1 MTTKLLL
8 LKFKVVNIKNGHT
21 LSRHTK
27 IKYARKSKTK
37 FSGMGVPLTDMK
49 VIYKPYDII
58 PHTYANVAKEFSK
71 IFGYKM
77 N

>member
-1 MTTKLLL
+1 MGILFQDIPRLNMPGNLKLSL
-8 LKFKVVNIKNGHT
+8 VE
-21 LSRHTK
+21 
-27 IKYARKSKTK
+27 
-37 FSGMGVPLTDMK
+37 MGVPLTDMK